1 MHNIKQLQTHKHA
14 FIWLS
19 WDFYY
24 IQSSSKERGARA
36 HTHTRASILF
46 YWLLHVHLPHVFS
59 CMWGLCVFA
68 FVYCKSVHSLCPL
81 TPVLAFSWGFR
92 PGSSCRFCPRLLCL
106 TSSGSGTHQQLAA
119 KPTCRFLCCQ
129 RHNERQ
135 KTWTKEFCAKW
146 QNSHP
151 PLLLILNECWYSSV
165 IVSVVVLLTG
175 WARGHKAWAGWVWKR
190 ISLHGCS

>member
-24 IQSSSKERGARA
+24 IQSSSKECGARA

-106 TSSGSGTHQQLAA
+106 TSGGSGTRQQLAA

-135 KTWTKEFCAKW
+135 KTWTKDELGALIVGTIQRW
-146 QNSHP
+146 AATSSLTSNANSWPRREMGFVRNDKIHTP
-151 PLLLILNECWYSSV
+151 HCYLF
-165 IVSVVVLLTG
+165 
-175 WARGHKAWAGWVWKR
+175 
-190 ISLHGCS
+190 